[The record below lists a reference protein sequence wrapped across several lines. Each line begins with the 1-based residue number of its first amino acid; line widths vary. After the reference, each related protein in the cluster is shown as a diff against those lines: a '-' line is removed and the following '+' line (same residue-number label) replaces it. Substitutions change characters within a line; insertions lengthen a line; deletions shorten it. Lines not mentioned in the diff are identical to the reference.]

1 MFGLTAVLLLMNA
14 VFRFPITDTERHG
27 SAEHQRPGS
36 NLATL
41 GMEFLCVAYLGVLL
55 ALTCQLR
62 WLGKSEGYFALGAM
76 VVATKMGDVGA
87 YTFGRL
93 IGGAKMTPK
102 LSPGKTWS
110 GGVGHVATAG
120 LATIAWLC
128 WLGPK
133 VSPDWTTWSVMN
145 AALFGAI
152 VGFTGLVGD
161 LAESLIKR
169 DVGAKDA
176 PVLLPGFGGLL
187 DLMDSLLLAGPVA
200 LGMWTLLS
208 FMR

>member
-1 MFGLTAVLLLMNA
+1 
-14 VFRFPITDTERHG
+14 
-27 SAEHQRPGS
+27 
-36 NLATL
+36 
-41 GMEFLCVAYLGVLL
+41 
-55 ALTCQLR
+55 
-62 WLGKSEGYFALGAM
+62 
-76 VVATKMGDVGA
+76 
-87 YTFGRL
+87 
-93 IGGAKMTPK
+93 
-102 LSPGKTWS
+102 
-110 GGVGHVATAG
+110 
-120 LATIAWLC
+120 
-128 WLGPK
+128 
-133 VSPDWTTWSVMN
+133 MN

-208 FMR
+208 SMR